1 MIERGIW
8 NLIANDGE
16 LGHKPYLVDF
26 AKTILIFAH
35 WNSTMTK
42 NDNSD
47 NDSDPDDSD
56 SGDPDDD
63 PLKLVG
69 IIHCFKDQAKSCRIE
84 FSATCFAT

>member
-63 PLKLVG
+63 PLKLG
-69 IIHCFKDQAKSCRIE
+69 IASSKDQAKSCRIE
-84 FSATCFAT
+84 FSATFFAT